1 MIYNKNDREFINT
14 INNSYYLKDL
24 VKKMG
29 CSLNN
34 KTIKKIKMKMDELNI
49 NIVNFDS
56 SKSISQEINNI
67 KKNNKEMK
75 RQLLEKDL
83 IENKC
88 QACKIGDMWNGRLLS
103 LKLNYINGNSNDKNL
118 NNMRLL
124 CPNCFNQ
131 IQNTRNFI

>member
-1 MIYNKNDREFINT
+1 MIYNKNEREFINT
-14 INNSYYLKDL
+14 INNSYYLKDV

-49 NIVNFDS
+49 NINDFSS
-56 SKSISQEINNI
+56 SKDIPLETNNI
-67 KKNNKEMK
+67 KKNNKEIK

-88 QACKIGDMWNGRLLS
+88 QSCKIGDMWNGRLLS
-103 LKLNYINGNSNDKNL
+103 LKLDYNNGKPNNKKLD
-118 NNMRLL
+118 NMRLL
-124 CPNCFNQ
+124 CPNCFTQ
-131 IQNTRNFI
+131 ISI

>member
-1 MIYNKNDREFINT
+1 MIYNKNEREFINT
-14 INNSYYLKDL
+14 INNSYYLKDV

-49 NIVNFDS
+49 NINDFNS
-56 SKSISQEINNI
+56 SKDIPLESHNI

-75 RQLLEKDL
+75 RQLLEKNL

-88 QACKIGDMWNGRLLS
+88 QSCKIGDMWNGRLLS
-103 LKLNYINGNSNDKNL
+103 LKLDYNNGNPNDKNL
-118 NNMRLL
+118 DNMRLL
-124 CPNCFNQ
+124 CPNCFTQ
-131 IQNTRNFI
+131 ISI